1 MFKSKDPQKIL
12 KSILSILQPSDLKN
26 ELLKH

>member
-1 MFKSKDPQKIL
+1 MFKSIDPQKIL
-12 KSILSILQPSDLKN
+12 LKSNLQPSDLKN